1 MFKNKGFRVL
11 VVLGVLLALTSISC
25 GVSSL
30 PFMATETPTPTTT
43 FTPSPTSTPSST
55 PTPTLTPTTTP
66 LPTGVQ
72 TEEQAD
78 GSTRFNDFDNLYR
91 LILPAEWVVI
101 PFDQDELGMLVD
113 ELSKDNPK
121 FEDAAAAFKNL
132 DPDVF
137 RLVALNQNKK
147 YFESGAVPNLNITAI
162 ENDVM
167 SAMPLS
173 FVTGALE
180 ESFKQ
185 NGTKVVSAGVNT
197 IDNSNGVEIEYL
209 DIEQEANGIEIAQRL
224 LIFQSNGKLILVTL
238 TAPIDFRANV
248 FASGDVIGASIEF
261 LK

>member
-11 VVLGVLLALTSISC
+11 TVLVMLLALTSISC
-25 GVSSL
+25 GVSGL
-30 PFMATETPTPTTT
+30 PFMATETPTPTAT
-43 FTPSPTSTPSST
+43 FTPSPTPTPSST
-55 PTPTLTPTTTP
+55 PTLTPTATS

-78 GSTRFNDFDNLYR
+78 GSTLFNDYDNQYR
-91 LILPAEWVVI
+91 LVLPEEWVVI
-101 PFDQDELGMLVD
+101 PFDQGELGALVD

-137 RLVALNQNKK
+137 RLVALSQNKK
-147 YFESGAVPNLNITAI
+147 YLEGGAVPNMNITAL
-162 ENDVM
+162 EDKVL

-185 NGTKVVSAGVNT
+185 SGMTVLTEGVNT
-197 IDNSNGVEIEYL
+197 IDNPSGIEIEFL
-209 DIEQEANGIEIAQRL
+209 DIEQETNGIKIAQRL
-224 LIFQSNGKLILVTL
+224 IVFQANGKLILVTL
-238 TAPIDFRANV
+238 TAPIDFKAEV
-248 FASGDVIGASIEF
+248 FASGDVIGASIEL

>member
-11 VVLGVLLALTSISC
+11 TVLVMLLALTSISC

-30 PFMATETPTPTTT
+30 PFLATETPTPTAT
-43 FTPSPTSTPSST
+43 FTPSPTPTPSST
-55 PTPTLTPTTTP
+55 PTLTPTATP

-78 GSTRFNDFDNLYR
+78 GSTLFNDYDNKYQLV
-91 LILPAEWVVI
+91 LSEEWVII
-101 PFDQDELGMLVD
+101 PFDQDELGALVE

-121 FEDAAAAFKNL
+121 FKDAAAAFKNL

-137 RLVALNQNKK
+137 RLVALSQNQK

-162 ENDVM
+162 ENDVL

-185 NGTKVVSAGVNT
+185 NGTKVVSEGVNT
-197 IDNSNGVEIEYL
+197 IDNPNGVEIEYL
-209 DIEQEANGIEIAQRL
+209 DIEQEVNGVKISQRL
-224 LIFQSNGKLILVTL
+224 IVFQSNSKLIMVTL
-238 TAPIDFRANV
+238 TAPDTFKSEIFT
-248 FASGDVIGASIEF
+248 FGDLIGASIKLF
-261 LK
+261 K